1 MIDNLVLIL
10 SSSGFTA
17 IILACLQRKWAKD
30 DKKDDKIDA
39 LVNANKVL
47 MIDRV
52 KHIGKTYIEAGEIS
66 LDDKDNLKEMFSA
79 YKRLGGNGHLDLIM
93 SEVDKLKVI

>member
-52 KHIGKTYIEAGEIS
+52 KHIGKTYIEVGEIS

>member
-1 MIDNLVLIL
+1 MIDNLVLVL

>member
-1 MIDNLVLIL
+1 MDNLLLIL
-10 SSSGFTA
+10 SSSGVTA

-52 KHIGKTYIEAGEIS
+52 KHIGKTYIEAGEIT

-93 SEVDKLKVI
+93 SEVDKLKVV